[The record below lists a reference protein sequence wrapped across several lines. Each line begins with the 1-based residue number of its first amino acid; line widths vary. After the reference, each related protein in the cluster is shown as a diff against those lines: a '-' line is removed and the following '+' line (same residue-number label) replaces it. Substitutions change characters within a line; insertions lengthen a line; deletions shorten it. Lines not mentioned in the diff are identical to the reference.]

1 MIEKKLVKIVK
12 DIKMKKVIL
21 ATLVPFFI
29 LEVNACTVENLT
41 TKKQVEDAQKCMIER
56 LEALDKHFKTYDIYT
71 GKVKEKHLKL
81 IKEEGIC
88 LKISVMYKETGINEK
103 DYKNCRSL
111 YKMRLKDFTNVSEQW
126 QRLSE
131 KIDKTKTQ
139 KDAIELKKDLLES
152 TYDLILKRNNQ

>member
-1 MIEKKLVKIVK
+1 
-12 DIKMKKVIL
+12 MKKVIL
-21 ATLVPFFI
+21 ATLIPFFI
-29 LEVNACTVENLT
+29 VEVNACNVENLT

-88 LKISVMYKETGINEK
+88 KKISLLYNKTGVSEK

-111 YKMRLKDFTNVSEQW
+111 YKMRLKEFTDVAEQW

-139 KDAIELKKDLLES
+139 KDAIELKKELLES
-152 TYDLILKRNNQ
+152 TYDLILKRNKQ